1 MLVSVLSNEI
11 RIAQLSKRLRPV
23 SDEQDANAAV
33 ALILSQENSNFSIL
47 FVKRVENLADPWS
60 GQIGL
65 PGGKREAVDKNLKQC
80 VTRETLEETGIALS
94 EGRFLGL
101 LPALRSMP
109 RPELMILPFVVL
121 VEHKPVIRLNEEE
134 LQSFIW
140 IRLQQIIASRNTVK
154 IGSREMPAFVVGET
168 VIWGLTYRIIENFI
182 PHWRK

>member
-1 MLVSVLSNEI
+1 MMLVEGLSDEI
-11 RIAQLSKRLRPV
+11 RIEQLSKRLGPL

-33 ALILSQENSNFSIL
+33 ALILSREDNDFSVL

-65 PGGKREAVDKNLKQC
+65 PGGKREAGDKSLQHC
-80 VTRETLEETGIALS
+80 VIRETLEETGVDLS
-94 EGRFLGL
+94 DGHFLGL

-121 VEHKPVIRLNEEE
+121 VEHKPIIRLNEEE

-140 IRLQQIIASRNTVK
+140 IRLQQILGSRNTVRV
-154 IGSREMPAFVVGET
+154 GSREVPAFVVGKT
-168 VIWGLTYRIIENFI
+168 VIWGLTYRIIESFI
-182 PHWRK
+182 QIA